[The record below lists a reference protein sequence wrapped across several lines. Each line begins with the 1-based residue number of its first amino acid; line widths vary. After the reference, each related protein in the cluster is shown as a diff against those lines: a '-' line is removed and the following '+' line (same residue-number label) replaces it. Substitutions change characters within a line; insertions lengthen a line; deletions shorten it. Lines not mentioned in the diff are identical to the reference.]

1 MAPLHGEDCVKFH
14 FLQEGLTPQQSS
26 LFFSLSL
33 RFSLGCE
40 HASVWH
46 EGLPQNRGRSGFA
59 DGDEGEELR

>member
-1 MAPLHGEDCVKFH
+1 MAPLHGEDCQVP
-14 FLQEGLTPQQSS
+14 LLAGRLTPQQSS
-26 LFFSLSL
+26 LFFSLGL